1 MENLILFRVDGGKV
15 WGISLGHVK
24 RSLVLASAL
33 SRAGKVLF
41 IMKNYPDG
49 VEYVK
54 NSGFEVIPIEI
65 ENNSD
70 ETIIDICEKLEPAR
84 LFFDLIKN
92 PYTTIFDYCRGA
104 NIQTVV
110 LDSLGNFSG
119 SPDILIN
126 DTIVP
131 SLAEYPAISEHTKLF
146 IGPQYFIIA
155 GDIYPVEPKPTVEN
169 VLLTMGGSD
178 PAGLTVKIL
187 RPIADHFTGYKLNVV
202 LGPLFTE
209 HQKVYEIIKGHR
221 NIVVHENPDNFIGL
235 MSRQDAIITAG
246 GRTLYECAYLGK
258 PVLIIPS
265 IEHEALM
272 AEAYAKATGSCFLPA
287 WEDAVS
293 GHRVSEA
300 LNYYS
305 NNYSIR
311 KAIYQSSIKLIDG
324 NGVERI
330 LGLLGL

>member
-1 MENLILFRVDGGKV
+1 MKNPILFRVDGGKV

-33 SRAGKVLF
+33 SHAGKVLF

-54 NSGFEVIPIEI
+54 NSGFEVIPIEK

-70 ETIIDICEKLEPAR
+70 ETIIVICEKLKPTK

-92 PYTTIFDYCRGA
+92 PYTTIFDYCRDTK
-104 NIQTVV
+104 IQTVV
-110 LDSLGNFSG
+110 LDSLGNFTR
-119 SPDILIN
+119 SPDFLIN
-126 DTIVP
+126 DTIVK
-131 SLAEYPAISEHTKLF
+131 SFAEYPAISNLTKLL
-146 IGPQYFIIA
+146 IGPQYFII
-155 GDIYPVEPKPTVEN
+155 DSNIHPVAPKPTVEN
-169 VLLTMGGSD
+169 ILLTMGGSD

-187 RPIADHFTGYKLNVV
+187 RSIADHLTKYKLNVV

-209 HQKVYEIIKGHR
+209 HEKVYEIAKAHG
-221 NIVVHENPDNFIGL
+221 NIVVQQDPDNFIGL
-235 MSRQDAIITAG
+235 MSRQDVIITAG

-272 AEAYAKATGSCFLPA
+272 AAAYAKATGSLFLPV

-311 KAIYQSSIKLIDG
+311 KAIFQSSIKMVDG

-330 LGLLGL
+330 LGLSGL